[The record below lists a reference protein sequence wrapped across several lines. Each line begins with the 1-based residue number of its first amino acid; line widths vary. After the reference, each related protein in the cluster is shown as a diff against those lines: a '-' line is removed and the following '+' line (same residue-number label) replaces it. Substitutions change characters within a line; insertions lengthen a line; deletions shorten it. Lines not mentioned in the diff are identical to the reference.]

1 MRGFFP
7 NLKSVLYG
15 HTKTSV
21 NTARHLMFK
30 MKQERKKRFPTQ
42 PSHLAK
48 MSFIIRVNTVAYI
61 WERLLTAAVELSNI
75 MDSEWQSNGDTHW
88 LDEPIPTETEDLLVD
103 PDDLIN
109 NDMEYKYGDEVK
121 SDNQQDELWQNIS

>member
-75 MDSEWQSNGDTHW
+75 MDSEWQSNGDTH
-88 LDEPIPTETEDLLVD
+88 
-103 PDDLIN
+103 
-109 NDMEYKYGDEVK
+109 
-121 SDNQQDELWQNIS
+121 